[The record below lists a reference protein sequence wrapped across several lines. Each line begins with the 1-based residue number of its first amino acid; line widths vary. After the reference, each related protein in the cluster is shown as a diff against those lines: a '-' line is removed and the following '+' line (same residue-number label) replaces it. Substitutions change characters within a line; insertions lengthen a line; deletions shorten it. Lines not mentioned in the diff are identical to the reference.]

1 MPILDKWAVNIL
13 IFYTTSL
20 MTNGRICGIICSLY
34 FKAWSLERSLSMRA
48 IDLLITIE
56 DLVCLDLDREL
67 LEQVAYIVLPSCG
80 ECRQVS

>member
-1 MPILDKWAVNIL
+1 
-13 IFYTTSL
+13 
-20 MTNGRICGIICSLY
+20 
-34 FKAWSLERSLSMRA
+34 MRA

-80 ECRQVS
+80 ECQQVS